1 MKIYEN
7 IEQKGDG
14 ERLGK
19 WINKCPMEFKIMK
32 HTLEDQRRE
41 VCKHLKG
48 KKSIDND
55 KNNSRLQ

>member
-1 MKIYEN
+1 MKIYET

-48 KKSIDND
+48 KN
-55 KNNSRLQ
+55 L